1 MKKEREILKL
11 EKALRDNSLKKA
23 EYIRVQAVLLRKKSY
38 SRGKIV
44 EITGRSLSS
53 VEDWITAF
61 NKKGLGGLKTKKRE
75 SAPNALL
82 TRKQKDKIKG
92 IINNK
97 KPREVG
103 LTSDFWNIPR
113 LKELLKKEFKV
124 EYQSNESYRK
134 LLHYCGFSYQKAEF
148 VDRRRDEKEVKHFKK
163 HLETRLKKGAL
174 SMWW

>member
-11 EKALRDNSLKKA
+11 EKALKGNSLKKA

-38 SRGKIV
+38 SRSKIV
-44 EITGRSLSS
+44 EITGKSLSS
-53 VEDWITAF
+53 VEDWITVF
-61 NKKGLGGLKTKKRE
+61 NKRGVIGLKTKKRE

-92 IINNK
+92 IVNNK

-113 LKELLKKEFKV
+113 L
-124 EYQSNESYRK
+124 NESYRK

-148 VDRRRDEKEVKHFKK
+148 VDRRRDEKEVSHFKK
-163 HLETRLKKGAL
+163 HLETRLKKGVL
-174 SMWW
+174 SLEHKRPNTNC

>member
-23 EYIRVQAVLLRKKSY
+23 EYIRVQAVLLRKKGY
-38 SRGKIV
+38 SRAKIV

-61 NKKGLGGLKTKKRE
+61 NKKGVAGLKTKRRE

-82 TRKQKDKIKG
+82 TRKQKDQISE
-92 IINNK
+92 IVNDK
-97 KPREVG
+97 KPNEIG
-103 LTSDFWNIPR
+103 LQGDFWNIPR
-113 LKELLKKEFKV
+113 LRELIKKEFKV
-124 EYQSNESYRK
+124 EYQSNESYRR
-134 LLHYCGFSYQKAEF
+134 LLHHSGFSYQKAEF
-148 VDRRRDEKEVKHFKK
+148 VDRRRDEKEVSHFKK
-163 HLETRLKKGAL
+163 RLETRLKKGGL